1 MVCFA
6 LASLRRPFAP
16 VQSVSNNMT
25 VFVNTIKHQHVT
37 YTSVTSYPIHT
48 PPLMV
53 CFALASR
60 ALRRPFAPVQSVTN
74 NTTVFVN
81 TVRSTLRL

>member
-1 MVCFA
+1 MVSFA
-6 LASLRRPFAP
+6 LAARALRRPFAP

-25 VFVNTIKHQHVT
+25 VFINTIKHQHVT

-53 CFALASR
+53 CFALAPR
-60 ALRRPFAPVQSVTN
+60 ALRRPFAPVQSVSDN
-74 NTTVFVN
+74 MLVFINTT
-81 TVRSTLRL
+81 TH

>member
-1 MVCFA
+1 MACFA
-6 LASLRRPFAP
+6 LAARALRRPFAP

-25 VFVNTIKHQHVT
+25 VFINTIKHQHIT

-53 CFALASR
+53 CFALAPP
-60 ALRRPFAPVQSVTN
+60 ALRIPFAPVQSVSDN
-74 NTTVFVN
+74 MSVFINTT
-81 TVRSTLRL
+81 TH